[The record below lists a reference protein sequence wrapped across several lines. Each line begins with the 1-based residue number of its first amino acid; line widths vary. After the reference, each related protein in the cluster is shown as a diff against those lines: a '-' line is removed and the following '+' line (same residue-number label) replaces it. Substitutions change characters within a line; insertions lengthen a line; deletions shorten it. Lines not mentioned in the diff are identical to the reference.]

1 MKCRLINA
9 LCVLVVYSKS
19 IQFTKQIAAE
29 RSQNANTI
37 FINAKY
43 AKECLNIM
51 RQWSNSG
58 DGGTV
63 YLI

>member
-9 LCVLVVYSKS
+9 LCVLVIYS
-19 IQFTKQIAAE
+19 FTVQITAE

-51 RQWSNSG
+51 KQWSNSG

-63 YLI
+63 